1 MAEQTLYTFCSQI
14 NCTDGSSPY
23 AGLIMDLAGNL
34 YGTTLTGGAHDKGTV
49 FKLVPNGSGWSETVL
64 YDFCS
69 QAYCTDG
76 SRPFGGLVMDAAGNL
91 YGTTSD
97 GGSVCYGYDRCG
109 TAFKLTP
116 IGAGWTETIIY
127 TFCAQ
132 TDCSDGAFPSSGL
145 IMDEVGNLYGTT
157 DGGGSHNQ
165 GTVFRLAPTGTGW
178 TETVLYAFC
187 AQTDCSDGANPAA
200 NVLMDEAGNLY
211 GTTPS
216 AVFKLAPT
224 GTGWDETVLYTF
236 CTQINCTG
244 GTYLTGGLITDGA
257 GNLYGMTE
265 GGGTNNGG
273 TVFKLSPT
281 GTGWTETV
289 LYSFCAQTN
298 CSDGRSPWRATLIM
312 DATGNL
318 YGTTYW
324 GGRGGYDGTVFKLSP
339 TSTGWTETVLYS
351 FCAQTNC
358 GDGYLP
364 VAGVIMDAAGNL
376 YGTTTICGSTCGGTV
391 FQLNGW
397 ALSVS
402 VIGNSGGTV
411 TSSPSGIDCG
421 SICSAD
427 FPRGTQVTLSATGAA
442 GWGLAGWGGVCSGIA
457 PSCNVTL
464 NGDTSVSATFTTFFA
479 ALLFSSPMPHHC
491 HLGCYRLCRW
501 RRPRFE
507 RQRSV
512 PADGADQ
519 AGDLVEGAGERP
531 AERARRHPGDPGDIE
546 PGAAEQ
552 PRRARQMQPV
562 GDQYDPPFAE
572 CV

>member
-178 TETVLYAFC
+178 TETVLY
-187 AQTDCSDGANPAA
+187 
-200 NVLMDEAGNLY
+200 
-211 GTTPS
+211 
-216 AVFKLAPT
+216 
-224 GTGWDETVLYTF
+224 
-236 CTQINCTG
+236 
-244 GTYLTGGLITDGA
+244 
-257 GNLYGMTE
+257 
-265 GGGTNNGG
+265 
-273 TVFKLSPT
+273 
-281 GTGWTETV
+281 
-289 LYSFCAQTN
+289 SFCAQTN

-402 VIGNSGGTV
+402 VIGNPGGTV

-421 SICSAD
+421 SICSAA